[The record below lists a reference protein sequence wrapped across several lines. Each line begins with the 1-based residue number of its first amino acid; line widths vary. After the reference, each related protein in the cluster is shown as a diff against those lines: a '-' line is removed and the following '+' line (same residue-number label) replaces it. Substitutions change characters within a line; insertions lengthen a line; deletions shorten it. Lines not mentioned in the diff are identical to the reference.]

1 MGVIIIAKII
11 IPKEQTPTN
20 ISNFLGINEGNDG
33 NLGLKLGEASNML
46 NFRVTKNYK
55 LKQREGY
62 RTICNFNSNK
72 INGMTYYH
80 GKMIVASGGN
90 IYEME
95 VE

>member
-1 MGVIIIAKII
+1 MAKII
-11 IPKEQTPTN
+11 IQKEQTPTN

-46 NFRVTKNYK
+46 NFRITSNYK
-55 LKQREGY
+55 LKQREGH
-62 RTICNFNSNK
+62 RTIVNFNGGK

-80 GKMIVASGGN
+80 GKMIVASGN
-90 IYEME
+90 SIYELE

>member
-1 MGVIIIAKII
+1 MAKII
-11 IPKEQTPTN
+11 IQKEKPPTN

-33 NLGLKLGEASNML
+33 NLGLKLGEASNMC
-46 NFRVTKNYK
+46 NFRITKNFK
-55 LKQREGY
+55 LKQREGH

-80 GKMIVASGGN
+80 GKMIVASGGSL
-90 IYEME
+90 YELE